1 LFWAISVL
9 FALRKAVPTGRPDFF
24 PVQGGGKMKN
34 KQARNI
40 SIAVVITLLASFVV
54 VASLLRPST
63 LDIGR
68 VDLNTVEDGTYIGIC
83 QNKVLFA
90 VVKVEVS
97 GHEIRGIEILE
108 HKKSYLPQAE
118 MIAGDV
124 LAGQSLEVDAISG
137 ATLTSDTVKKA
148 IEDALLQGIQ

>member
-1 LFWAISVL
+1 
-9 FALRKAVPTGRPDFF
+9 
-24 PVQGGGKMKN
+24 
-34 KQARNI
+34 
-40 SIAVVITLLASFVV
+40 
-54 VASLLRPST
+54 
-63 LDIGR
+63 
-68 VDLNTVEDGTYIGIC
+68 VEDGTYIGIC
-83 QNKVLFA
+83 QNKILFA

-137 ATLTSDTVKKA
+137 ATLTSDTVKKQSRMLCCRASNKRERRFNEDHFEVHSKQYQGQKDANRGYAAVHRPVHYLA
-148 IEDALLQGIQ
+148 ICVLVHW

>member
-1 LFWAISVL
+1 LG
-9 FALRKAVPTGRPDFF
+9 K
-24 PVQGGGKMKN
+24 GGGKMKN

-40 SIAVVITLLASFVV
+40 AIAVVIPLLASFVV
-54 VASLLRPST
+54 VTLLLRPRT
-63 LDIGR
+63 LDMGR
-68 VDLNTVEDGTYIGIC
+68 IDLNTVEDGTYIGVC
-83 QNKVLFA
+83 QNKILFA

-108 HKKSYLPQAE
+108 HKESYLPQAE
-118 MIAGDV
+118 MIAADV
-124 LAGQSLEVDAISG
+124 LGSQSLEVDAISG